1 MLFLAVRYGKITR
14 VDFSGLQ
21 VSPNFAILMQ
31 ASFNNIRHIILDFG
45 GVILN
50 IDYKKTEQAFVD
62 LGITDFAQRYSQ
74 LRQTDIFDRLETG
87 KINAKEFTAA
97 LREMAGNGIA
107 DDQIVTAWNAM
118 LLDLPLRRLQILQQL
133 QLHFDLFLL
142 SNTNEIHEEAF
153 NKTLKSQ
160 AGFNSMGV
168 FFDKVYFSHRVGL
181 RKPDPAIFQLI
192 LEQNGLDPQKTLF
205 VDDSPQHIEGARSVG
220 IQTIYLEPGMTI
232 EDHIFKQKH

>member
-1 MLFLAVRYGKITR
+1 
-14 VDFSGLQ
+14 
-21 VSPNFAILMQ
+21 MQ

-50 IDYKKTEQAFVD
+50 IDYKRTEQAFID
-62 LGITDFAQRYSQ
+62 LGITDFAERYSQ
-74 LRQTDIFDRLETG
+74 LQQTDIFDQLETG
-87 KINAKEFTAA
+87 KIGSTEFVAA
-97 LREMAGNGIA
+97 LKEIAGREIA
-107 DDQIVTAWNAM
+107 DHQIIAAWNAM

-160 AGFNSMGV
+160 AGFNTMGV

-181 RKPDPAIFQLI
+181 RKPDPAIFRLI
-192 LEQNGLDPQKTLF
+192 LDQNSLNPEKTLF
-205 VDDSPQHIEGARSVG
+205 VDDSPQHIESAKTLG

-232 EDHIFKQKH
+232 EDHIFKSKH